1 MSVSDWIIALFSLTS
16 GAGIVGFW
24 VQRLAARRVKLEEHV
39 MRLHLAAEL
48 ITGAALIA
56 GGVATFVDARAP
68 WSVLTVGIGLGLLV
82 YACVQ
87 SPAFYPNER
96 EIRATL
102 WLTLL
107 GAIALFVL
115 RVATL

>member
-1 MSVSDWIIALFSLTS
+1 
-16 GAGIVGFW
+16 
-24 VQRLAARRVKLEEHV
+24 
-39 MRLHLAAEL
+39 
-48 ITGAALIA
+48 
-56 GGVATFVDARAP
+56 
-68 WSVLTVGIGLGLLV
+68 VLTVGIGLGLLV

-87 SPAFYPNER
+87 SPAFYPNEP

-107 GAIALFVL
+107 GAIAVFVL